1 MTSFGTLRLN
11 TTSLVALANDTA
23 VSLET
28 GIPATL
34 MGIFLI
40 LPMTNP
46 LCNVLKPYRLVR
58 HGQQYGRSSDK
69 EVLLF
74 LPRRK
79 S

>member
-1 MTSFGTLRLN
+1 MVSSGTLRLS

-46 LCNVLKPYRLVR
+46 LCNVLKPYRMVW
-58 HGQQYGRSSDK
+58 HGQHYGRSAD
-69 EVLLF
+69 EDVMLL
-74 LPRRK
+74 L
-79 S
+79 SG